1 MAHKLK
7 NGIWAKFSVW
17 LMLYSTFTTSTY
29 AMFTV
34 VLYDSF
40 LRYDLTVI
48 QLSVVLWI
56 LEIWPVYS
64 KLKAFSA
71 FKMLNFGQNI
81 KILPLNV
88 NIWMFKDTQ
97 IPFQAEKCF
106 IEIPRRAVSKIT
118 LTRWRNQIW
127 SFHWDLEF

>member
-1 MAHKLK
+1 
-7 NGIWAKFSVW
+7 
-17 LMLYSTFTTSTY
+17 
-29 AMFTV
+29 MFTV
-34 VLYDSF
+34 VLYDS

-106 IEIPRRAVSKIT
+106 IGIPRRAV
-118 LTRWRNQIW
+118 
-127 SFHWDLEF
+127 